1 MTTPT
6 PFPTVSAAGFRAY
19 IDLIAYESTSW
30 AVLIHALSLFGHKT
44 AVDAIRARLR
54 MGETATLALPE
65 EATGRLVLPDTV
77 VSRTRRAGEITH
89 ATLLRVPASLHA
101 KSFVVVIR
109 DHDDPAR
116 RFYRVCDRHVTTPL
130 LPQWAPWLWQW
141 ALASGSVT
149 PLHTIGGSAWTAC
162 VDETALEEAL
172 TAALQSQTISIHTT
186 GSSFMG

>member
-1 MTTPT
+1 MTLPHT
-6 PFPTVSAAGFRAY
+6 FPSVSAGGFRAY

-30 AVLIHALSLFGHKT
+30 AALIHALSLFGYKT

-54 MGETATLALPE
+54 MGESATLVLPE
-65 EATGRLVLPDTV
+65 EMTGRLVLPDTV

-89 ATLLRVPASLHA
+89 ATLLRAPASLHA
-101 KSFVVVIR
+101 KSFVLVTR

-116 RFYRVCDRHVTTPL
+116 RFYRACDRHVTTPL

-141 ALASGSVT
+141 AQASGSVT

-162 VDETALEEAL
+162 VDETVLEAAL
-172 TAALQSQTISIHTT
+172 TAALDSETLTIPTSD
-186 GSSFMG
+186 SSSAE